1 RSRSMLSHT
10 SAARIAVPATL
21 ALATLCCAGA
31 LPAQEPSGTL
41 TIGGAARA
49 AAERSA
55 LVQVGRER
63 AAQATTRVRQR
74 RADLLPTISAIASE
88 GERTLNSAGFGLSL
102 ANPAN
107 GQPLL
112 DPNGQVL
119 GPVRGYDLRASVRQ
133 ALADPAALA
142 RVAAARA
149 TADALDREADAIAQ
163 QAAAGAALA
172 AVVAM
177 RAEALLSAR
186 ISDSALAVSL
196 VDLAR
201 AQSTAGIGIALDVTR
216 AESQAALARAQVI
229 AARNGLA
236 RARLELARSMGLA
249 ATAPF
254 ALANLIGAPSPAA
267 PEPVVDA
274 AVQVALARR
283 ADLRAVSAQIGAAER
298 QVRAVHAERLPT
310 VAAFADD
317 GAAGR
322 STNHLLNTWSWG
334 IQVGVP
340 IFDGFRREARLAE
353 QRSVTR
359 EIDLRRRELAAQAE
373 TDVRAAI
380 LDIGSAAEQLLAA
393 RERERLATQ
402 EVAQARDRFSAGVSG
417 NADVIVASQNL
428 NAARTFLIESESA
441 LLAARVHLARAQGT
455 VTDLP

>member
-1 RSRSMLSHT
+1 MPHHQL
-10 SAARIAVPATL
+10 AARVARPATFAVATL
-21 ALATLCCAGA
+21 FCASALA
-31 LPAQEPSGTL
+31 AQETTGAL

-49 AAERSA
+49 AAQRSA
-55 LVQVGRER
+55 LVQAGRER
-63 AAQATTRVRQR
+63 ATQADARVRQR
-74 RADLLPTISAIASE
+74 RADLLPTISAVASE

-119 GPVRGYDLRASVRQ
+119 GPVRGYDLRASIRQ
-133 ALADPAALA
+133 TLVDPAA
-142 RVAAARA
+142 RVRVSAAQ
-149 TADALDREADAIAQ
+149 TSADALDRDADAIAQ

-172 AVVAM
+172 TVAAM

-196 VDLAR
+196 VELAR
-201 AQSTAGIGIALDVTR
+201 AQSVAGIGIALDVTR

-236 RARLELARSMGLA
+236 RARMELARSMGLA
-249 ATAPF
+249 AMAPVT
-254 ALANLIGAPSPAA
+254 LANPIGTGGTAA
-267 PEPVVDA
+267 PAPEADA
-274 AVQVALARR
+274 AVQVAIARR
-283 ADLRAVSAQIGAAER
+283 ADLRSLAAHIAAADR
-298 QVRAVHAERLPT
+298 QVRAVRAERLPT

-317 GAAGR
+317 GAAGK

-340 IFDGFRREARLAE
+340 IFDGFRRGARVAE
-353 QRSVTR
+353 QRSVSR
-359 EIDLRRRELAAQAE
+359 EFEVRQRELAAQADGE
-373 TDVRAAI
+373 VRMAI
-380 LDIGSAAEQLLAA
+380 LDIATASEQLAAA
-393 RERERLATQ
+393 RERERLSTQ

-441 LLAARVHLARAQGT
+441 LLAARVLLARAQGT